1 MTADNAEVNFNKE
14 VHRGEIWYMSYGQTT
29 GSEMQKARP
38 VVIVSNETCN
48 EHSPVVTVLPIT
60 SKDKKPLPTHV
71 PVPTTQE
78 LVHGVIM
85 AEQITTTSKMR
96 LINYVGEVDEK
107 TLRAIDNAIC
117 VQCAIERKRSQEQV
131 VLQASP
137 NKDALIDKLR
147 DELLITQTKL
157 ELSEQ
162 EVSDN
167 DMIVEDLQ
175 EKLAKMTERA
185 KIFEELYKEEV
196 RK

>member
-1 MTADNAEVNFNKE
+1 MTADNIEFNFNRE

-48 EHSPVVTVLPIT
+48 ELSPVVTVLPIT

-71 PVPTTQE
+71 QVPATTD
-78 LVHGVIM
+78 VIHGIIM

-96 LINYVGEVDEK
+96 LINYVGEVDDK
-107 TLRAIDNAIC
+107 TLQAIDAAIC
-117 VQCAIERKRSQEQV
+117 VQCAIERKQVQE
-131 VLQASP
+131 ASD
-137 NKDALIDKLR
+137 KDALIDKLR
-147 DELLITQTKL
+147 NELLTAQNKL
-157 ELSEQ
+157 EA
-162 EVSDN
+162 SDH
-167 DMIVEDLQ
+167 DVVKDLQ
-175 EKLAKMTERA
+175 EKLTKMTERA

>member
-1 MTADNAEVNFNKE
+1 MTADNIEFNFNRE

-48 EHSPVVTVLPIT
+48 ELSPVVTVLPIT

-71 PVPTTQE
+71 PVPATTD
-78 LVHGVIM
+78 VIHGIIM

-96 LINYVGEVDEK
+96 LMNYVGEVDEK
-107 TLRAIDNAIC
+107 TLRAIDTAIC
-117 VQCAIERKRSQEQV
+117 VQCAIEQKQVQET
-131 VLQASP
+131 SD
-137 NKDALIDKLR
+137 KDVLIDKLR
-147 DELLITQTKL
+147 NELLTAKNKL
-157 ELSEQ
+157 EFSEQ

-167 DMIVEDLQ
+167 DIVVKDLQ

>member
-1 MTADNAEVNFNKE
+1 MTVDNAEVNFNKT

-38 VVIVSNETCN
+38 VVIVSNETRN

-71 PVPTTQE
+71 PVPATQE
-78 LVHGVIM
+78 LVHGIIM

-96 LINYVGEVDEK
+96 LMNYVGEVDEK
-107 TLRAIDNAIC
+107 TLREIDKAIC
-117 VQCAIERKRSQEQV
+117 VQCAIERKQVQE
-131 VLQASP
+131 ASD
-137 NKDALIDKLR
+137 KDVLIDKLR
-147 DELLITQTKL
+147 DELLTAQNKL
-157 ELSEQ
+157 EFLEQ

-167 DMIVEDLQ
+167 DIVVKDLQ

-185 KIFEELYKEEV
+185 KIFEELYREEV

>member
-1 MTADNAEVNFNKE
+1 MTADNIEFNFNRE

-48 EHSPVVTVLPIT
+48 ELSPVVTVLPIT

-71 PVPTTQE
+71 PVPATTDV
-78 LVHGVIM
+78 VHGIIM

-96 LINYVGEVDEK
+96 LTNYIGEVDEK
-107 TLRAIDNAIC
+107 TLRAIDAAIC
-117 VQCAIERKRSQEQV
+117 VQCAIERKQVQE
-131 VLQASP
+131 ASD
-137 NKDALIDKLR
+137 KDALIDKLR
-147 DELLITQTKL
+147 NELLTAQNKL
-157 ELSEQ
+157 KFSEQ

-167 DMIVEDLQ
+167 DIVVKDLQ